1 MTATARDLVHAAVSA
16 GLVAA
21 SEALGWGEAAR
32 ATTVEIE
39 RPAEKAH
46 GDYAANIAMR
56 LAKPLRRPPLEIA
69 RAIAGRVPKSD
80 AIAGVE
86 VAAPGFI
93 NVHLAPAW
101 LAKQVDAIAAAGQAF
116 GRTDALTGQKI
127 QVEFISANPTGPMTI
142 ANARG
147 GPIGDVLANVLAF
160 SGATV
165 TREYYIE
172 DGGTQLKRFGISV
185 AVRYRQLFGEDV
197 DVPAEGYQGD
207 YVKDI
212 ALDIRERYG
221 DRFRELPIEE
231 QARVMAPIA
240 IDWIVA
246 DAQRVTAKLGI
257 RYDSWFKQSSL
268 IGSGYLASTIEAL
281 RERGVIV
288 ERDGVVFFETPE
300 AIALRRE
307 GSEEGWVLVD
317 AEGEAKYLATDIAYH
332 RLCLEERGFDL
343 KLNVWGANTQY
354 HLMQMKLALPVLG
367 IELSRFKVL
376 LYQYVRFVHEGVL
389 TRMGKRTGKFLLLDD
404 VIEAV
409 SKDVARF
416 FFLQASAD
424 RQLDFDLELAV
435 QQSNENPAYYVQYA
449 HARIASIFRTASE
462 RSLNVDGADVSLLT
476 DQAELDLVR
485 LMLRFPELVEEIRD
499 KHNVHLL
506 TGYGLELAGA
516 FHAFYKGNR
525 VVGDDVGR
533 SKARLRLVEA
543 VGITLRQTLGLLGV
557 SAPESM

>member
-1 MTATARDLVHAAVSA
+1 MTASARDLVRDAISA

-21 SEALGWGEAAR
+21 SEAQGWGEPAR

-69 RAIAGRVPKSD
+69 RAIAERVPKSA
-80 AIAGVE
+80 AIASVE
-86 VAAPGFI
+86 VAPPGFI
-93 NVHLAPAW
+93 NVRLAPAW
-101 LAKQVDAIAAAGQAF
+101 LAAQVDAIAAAGEAF
-116 GRTDALTGQKI
+116 GRTDALRGQKI

-160 SGATV
+160 HGATV
-165 TREYYIE
+165 TREYYVE
-172 DGGTQLKRFGISV
+172 DGGGQMKRFGISV
-185 AVRYRQLFGEDV
+185 AVRYRQLFGEDIGLP
-197 DVPAEGYQGD
+197 DEGYQGD
-207 YVKDI
+207 YVRDI
-212 ALDIRERYG
+212 AVDIRRRYG

-231 QARVMAPIA
+231 QGTVMAPIA

-257 RYDSWFKQSSL
+257 HYDNWFKQSSL
-268 IGSGYLASTIEAL
+268 KESGYLSSTIDAL

-288 ERDGVVFFETPE
+288 ERDRVIFFETPA
-300 AIALRRE
+300 AIALRRD
-307 GSEEGWVLVD
+307 GDEGWVLVD
-317 AEGEAKYLATDIAYH
+317 AEGDAKYLATDIAYH
-332 RLCLEERGFDL
+332 RLCLEERGIDL

-367 IELSRFKVL
+367 IDPTRFKVL

-404 VIEAV
+404 VIDAV
-409 SKDVARF
+409 SKDVARW
-416 FFLQASAD
+416 FFLMASAD
-424 RQLDFDLELAV
+424 RTLDFDLELAI

-449 HARIASIFRTASE
+449 HARIASIFRTAAE
-462 RSLNVDGADVSLLT
+462 RSVTADGADVSLLT
-476 DQAELDLVR
+476 DDAELDLVR

-525 VVGDDVGR
+525 VVGDDVAR

-543 VGITLRQTLGLLGV
+543 VGLTLRQTLGLLGV
-557 SAPESM
+557 SAPEHM

>member
-1 MTATARDLVHAAVSA
+1 MTGTARDLVRDA
-16 GLVAA
+16 VAA
-21 SEALGWGEAAR
+21 GVLAASDALGWGDPAR
-32 ATTVEIE
+32 AAAVEIE

-46 GDYAANIAMR
+46 GDYASNIAMR

-69 RAIAGRVPKSD
+69 KAIAERVPKRD
-80 AIAGVE
+80 AIAAVE
-86 VAAPGFI
+86 AAPPGFI
-93 NVHLAPAW
+93 NVRLDPAW
-101 LAKQVDAIAAAGQAF
+101 LAQHVDAIVQAREAF
-116 GRTDALTGQKI
+116 GRTDALNGQKI

-160 SGATV
+160 HGATV
-165 TREYYIE
+165 TREYYVE

-185 AVRYRQLFGEDV
+185 AVRYRQLFGEDI
-197 DVPAEGYQGD
+197 DVPGDGYQGD

-212 ALDIRERYG
+212 AVDIRDRYG

-231 QARVMAPIA
+231 QAMVMAPIA

-257 RYDSWFKQSSL
+257 QYDNWFKQSSL
-268 IGSGYLASTIEAL
+268 KESGYLTSTIEAL
-281 RERGVIV
+281 RDRGVIV
-288 ERDGVVFFETPE
+288 DRDGAIFFETPE

-307 GSEEGWVLVD
+307 GDEGWVLVD
-317 AEGEAKYLATDIAYH
+317 AEGDAKYLATDIAYH
-332 RLCLEERGFDL
+332 RLCLEDRGFDL

-354 HLMQMKLALPVLG
+354 HLLQMKLALPVLG
-367 IELSRFKVL
+367 IDPSRFKVL

-409 SKDVARF
+409 SKDVARW
-416 FFLQASAD
+416 FFLMASAD
-424 RQLDFDLELAV
+424 RTLDFDLELAI

-449 HARIASIFRTASE
+449 HARIESIFRTAAD
-462 RSLNVDGADVSLLT
+462 RGLTVDGADISLLR
-476 DQAELDLVR
+476 DDAELDLVR
-485 LMLRFPELVEEIRD
+485 LMLRFPELVEEIRE

-525 VVGDDVGR
+525 VIGEDQAK

-543 VGITLRQTLGLLGV
+543 VRVTLRQTLGLLGV

>member
-1 MTATARDLVHAAVSA
+1 MTSSARDLVHDAVSA
-16 GLVAA
+16 GLVSA
-21 SEALGWGEAAR
+21 SEAQGWGDAAR
-32 ATTVEIE
+32 GATVEIE

-69 RAIAGRVPKSD
+69 RAIVERVPKSD

-86 VAAPGFI
+86 VAPPGFI
-93 NVHLAPAW
+93 NVRLAPAW
-101 LAKQVDAIAAAGQAF
+101 LAKQVDAIAAAGEAF
-116 GRTDALTGQKI
+116 GRTDTLKGQKI

-147 GPIGDVLANVLAF
+147 GPIGDALANVLAF
-160 SGATV
+160 HGASV
-165 TREYYIE
+165 TREYYVE

-185 AVRYRQLFGEDV
+185 AVRYRQLFGEDIG
-197 DVPAEGYQGD
+197 VPEDGYQGD

-212 ALDIRERYG
+212 AADLKSRFG
-221 DRFRELPIEE
+221 DRFRELPLEE
-231 QARVMAPIA
+231 QGKTMAPIA

-257 RYDSWFKQSSL
+257 RYDVWFKQSSL
-268 IGSGYLASTIEAL
+268 IESGYLASTIDAL

-288 ERDGVVFFETPE
+288 DRDGAIFFETPE

-307 GSEEGWVLVD
+307 GAEGWVLVD
-317 AEGEAKYLATDIAYH
+317 AEGDAKYLATDIAYH
-332 RLCLEERGFDL
+332 RQSLEERGFDL

-367 IELSRFKVL
+367 LTPSRFVVL
-376 LYQYVRFVHEGVL
+376 LYQYVRFLHEGVL

-409 SKDVARF
+409 GKDVARF
-416 FFLQASAD
+416 FFLQTSAD
-424 RQLDFDLELAV
+424 RQLDFDFELAV

-462 RSLNVDGADVSLLT
+462 RSLTADGADVSVLT
-476 DQAELDLVR
+476 DEAELDLVR

-525 VVGDDVGR
+525 VVGDDVAR